1 MNRKKR
7 IELIIKNNFNKYKV
21 IVTDNSQEHSGH
33 HNFDG
38 LQESHFKITIKS
50 DKILKKNR
58 LNTHRMINSLLE
70 EEFKSG
76 LHALEIE
83 IN

>member
-38 LQESHFKITIKS
+38 ITGIS
-50 DKILKKNR
+50 
-58 LNTHRMINSLLE
+58 S
-70 EEFKSG
+70 F
-76 LHALEIE
+76 A
-83 IN
+83 